1 MKYIVTRTSC
11 GNEETQPCPGA
22 ELTKLTIYR
31 DVRFWKTLEEFKKN
45 CPSLFKDNPETGYT
59 EKGQPF
65 VILKRENLV
74 WTIEIEDL
82 TAFVKKLGFSVIL
95 FPPKEEYPELPGICV
110 IEIYD
115 ERRE

>member
-31 DVRFWKTLEEFKKN
+31 DVRFWETLEQFKKN

-74 WTIEIEDL
+74 WIINRRPYSLCQRTRVFCN
-82 TAFVKKLGFSVIL
+82 T
-95 FPPKEEYPELPGICV
+95 FPT
-110 IEIYD
+110 
-115 ERRE
+115 ERRISGTSGYLCN